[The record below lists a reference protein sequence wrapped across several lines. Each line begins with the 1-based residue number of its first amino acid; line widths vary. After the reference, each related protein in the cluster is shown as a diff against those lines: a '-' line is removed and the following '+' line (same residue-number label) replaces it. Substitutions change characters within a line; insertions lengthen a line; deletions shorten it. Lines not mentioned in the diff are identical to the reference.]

1 MTDTV
6 TERVLKIQA
15 LAQGGYEHLV
25 TAALNGGSSIDEF
38 GMDLLTEQ
46 NREVVMIAED
56 QNLPAGSILVR
67 AYSSDVTAGSGNT
80 GNGTLVVDAI
90 REDAVEG
97 VYLARC
103 TAAAVDGGIFEVL
116 MPSDGILGEAN
127 VGTAFLSGH
136 LNLTIAYGVTDFAV
150 GDTFTI
156 EIIGGEYSG
165 IDFDAAETDPPSVQI
180 AAGVLGVAI
189 DTTETDGPR
198 PQFAT
203 VRGPAVLSPSFVQLG
218 NHPWGPTNHLKL
230 IEQVMT
236 TCLAQLRRRGIVVR

>member
-1 MTDTV
+1 MTDTA

-25 TAALNGGSSIDEF
+25 TAALSGGSSIDEF

-67 AYSSDVTAGSGNT
+67 AYTSDVTAGSGNT
-80 GNGTLVVDAI
+80 GNGTLAVDAI

-97 VYLARC
+97 VYVARC

-150 GDTFTI
+150 GDTFAI
-156 EIIGGEYSG
+156 EITGGLYSG
-165 IDFDAAETDPPSVQI
+165 IDFDAAETDPPGVQI

-203 VRGPAVLSPSFVQLG
+203 VRGPAVLSDSFVQLG
-218 NHPWGPTNHLKL
+218 NHPWGPSNYPQLPA
-230 IEQVMT
+230 QVMAT
-236 TCLAQLRRRGIVVR
+236 SLAQLQRRGIVVR